1 MFFYKYDGNTLF
13 SMDRYDN
20 LKEIDE
26 LEAKEDSGIL
36 FYLTSSVRYGTRRSF
51 CVSSPDLFFLE
62 KEDLNL
68 LNLPKDKGYDN
79 IPNWILE
86 RIGER
91 KVMSINT
98 QYSNWRD
105 CLKVKKPNS
114 WKVNI
119 VGLGDVGGT
128 LLIGLRLL
136 GGDAISQIGIY
147 ARAEKTI
154 KRWELEL
161 NQIMTPFN
169 NGHYPPVMG
178 VEKDD
183 LFDCD
188 MFIFCASK
196 SVPPVGSKT
205 TDVRMVQFESN
216 SKIIAEYAKMARDSN
231 FKGVFAVVS
240 DPVDLLSKVV
250 YLESNK
256 DDLGA
261 LDYKGLAPEQIRGY
275 GLGVMNARATY
286 YAQQN
291 EDTKNYVSEGR
302 AFGPHGEGLVIA
314 NSIDNYDDE
323 LSQHLTIK
331 AKEANL
337 EVRAAGFKPYIAPA
351 LSSGTLSIL
360 ATIRGDWH
368 YSATYIGGV
377 FIGSKNRLISSGT
390 ELERLNLPEK
400 LYSRLSE
407 TYERLGKIL

>member
-1 MFFYKYDGNTLF
+1 MNKYG
-13 SMDRYDN
+13 N

-26 LEAKEDSGIL
+26 LEAKEVSGIL
-36 FYLTSSVRYGTRRSF
+36 FYLTSIEKAGSRRSF
-51 CVSSPDLFFLE
+51 CVSSPDLLFHE
-62 KEDLNL
+62 KEDLSL
-68 LNLPKDKGYDN
+68 LNLPKDKSFDN
-79 IPNWILE
+79 IPDWILE

-98 QYSNWRD
+98 QFSNWTE
-105 CLKVKKPNS
+105 CLNVKKTHG

-136 GGDAISQIGIY
+136 GGNDISEIGVY
-147 ARAEKTI
+147 ARSEETI

-161 NQIMTPFN
+161 NQIMPAFSKESAPTV
-169 NGHYPPVMG
+169 NGITKG
-178 VEKDD
+178 E

-196 SVPPVGSKT
+196 GVPPVGSKT

-216 SKIIAEYAKMARDSN
+216 SKIISEYAKMARNNN

-256 DDLGA
+256 DDLGT

-286 YAQQN
+286 YAEQK
-291 EDTKNYVSEGR
+291 EETKNYVSEGR

-314 NSIDNYDDE
+314 NSIDHYDEE
-323 LSQHLTIK
+323 LSLYLTSK

-337 EVRAAGFKPYIAPA
+337 EVRATGFKPYIAPA

-368 YSATYIGGV
+368 YSATYMGGV
-377 FIGSKNRLISSGT
+377 FMGSKNRLNPSGT
-390 ELERLNLPEK
+390 ELERLDLPTQ
-400 LYSRLSE
+400 LYSKLLE
-407 TYERLGKIL
+407 TYERLGSII